1 MLRSR
6 ISNLQQ
12 YHFNNNTRSKIARSS
27 NTLDDKKASSR
38 KGFKWVGCWIITG
51 LCAIFLV
58 MVIHPSILVT
68 VNPSQQG
75 ATPKLVA
82 RRGNIPQLH
91 SLPVAFDGLIQRAKT
106 QQTHCQDLGMN
117 DPKQPYDMNGHT
129 AHLSSFGFLHDLKHY
144 LSSEELSNE
153 RRDLECVLPPEVE
166 CDETQFSVIFMAHNP
181 DRLSKIL
188 NQIRVFQQEFNGM
201 VKEVVVVWNGPSPQV
216 LQSTPFG
223 KQLLHNELVRIEY
236 PLEHGFPNDLFNRYH
251 PRLAIKTKAI
261 LYYDDDG
268 PFYSYQAIVGGF
280 ELWKRNA
287 NAQVGAMARKLDFS
301 PRQLNEQQGTIASS
315 KTSSMGGANNSPL
328 LPDRFFISHC
338 PSDQIRYNYNEFA
351 QFGAKMVLPS
361 GSFLHSNYLPCL
373 WHPLFQPLRTFI
385 QEHPVHPD
393 DGTVSMLI
401 AQMSGRAPKVYSRRI
416 KNREPADAAATT
428 RRKLQEGSPTPMN
441 HSTTLRMSEETRL
454 LGRDVPNVDR
464 RRLMDGIN
472 WDAPGAHAQKMDWGK
487 LRSDVANSLARY
499 FGSVNSGS
507 LGWCY
512 GTEYQHGENCEPDQA
527 KVGMVPWL
535 NLDHTIRKAC
545 P

>member
-1 MLRSR
+1 
-6 ISNLQQ
+6 
-12 YHFNNNTRSKIARSS
+12 
-27 NTLDDKKASSR
+27 
-38 KGFKWVGCWIITG
+38 
-51 LCAIFLV
+51 
-58 MVIHPSILVT
+58 
-68 VNPSQQG
+68 
-75 ATPKLVA
+75 
-82 RRGNIPQLH
+82 
-91 SLPVAFDGLIQRAKT
+91 
-106 QQTHCQDLGMN
+106 
-117 DPKQPYDMNGHT
+117 
-129 AHLSSFGFLHDLKHY
+129 
-144 LSSEELSNE
+144 
-153 RRDLECVLPPEVE
+153 
-166 CDETQFSVIFMAHNP
+166 MAHNP
-181 DRLSKIL
+181 DRLSKMM
-188 NQIRVFQQEFNGM
+188 NQIRVFQQDFSGL

-216 LQSTPFG
+216 LQSTPLG
-223 KQLLHNELVRIEY
+223 KQLLQNPLVRIEY

-280 ELWKRNA
+280 ELWKRNS

-301 PRQLNEQQGTIASS
+301 PRQLNEQQE
-315 KTSSMGGANNSPL
+315 KTSRMGSDNSSPL

-361 GSFLHSNYLPCL
+361 GSFLHSNYLSCL

-401 AQMSGRAPKVYSRRI
+401 AQLSGRAPKVYSRRI
-416 KNREPADAAATT
+416 NNRESGGAAEVT
-428 RRKLQEGSPTPMN
+428 RRQLQDWTSEPMN
-441 HSTTLRMSEETRL
+441 HTATLIMSEETRIY
-454 LGRDVPNVDR
+454 R

-512 GTEYQHGENCEPDQA
+512 GTEYQLGESCQPDQA
-527 KVGMVPWL
+527 KVGMIPWL